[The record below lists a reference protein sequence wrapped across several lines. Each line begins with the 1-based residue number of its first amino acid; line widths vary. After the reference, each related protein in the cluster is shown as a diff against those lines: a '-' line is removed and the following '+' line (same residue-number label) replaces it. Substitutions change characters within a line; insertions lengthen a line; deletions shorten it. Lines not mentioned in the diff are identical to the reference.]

1 MSDMVDAMAK
11 IEKLKDELHEHKKA
25 IYYLLDLIDRIEE
38 RFEICELTNDDF
50 YWYQKI
56 AYRKINI

>member
-11 IEKLKDELHEHKKA
+11 IEKLKDELYEHKKA

-50 YWYQKI
+50 FWYKKI
-56 AYRKINI
+56 AHRKIEN

>member
-1 MSDMVDAMAK
+1 MYELDNRK
-11 IEKLKDELHEHKKA
+11 NIEKLESELYEHKKA
-25 IYYLLDLIDRIEE
+25 IFYLLDLIDRIEE

>member
-1 MSDMVDAMAK
+1 MSDMVDAIAK
-11 IEKLKDELHEHKKA
+11 IEKLKDELYEHKKA

-50 YWYQKI
+50 Y
-56 AYRKINI
+56 